1 MKKKYLFEEL
11 LMNKKGSSTLLSIFL
26 ITGILIFIFLPMSAI
41 LFEKFMLSLLFESM
55 EASIELNAYQI
66 YQNLQINDLSQGII
80 KISDDALFKIEGLL
94 LPLMQNPQLEE
105 FDLLSITQNNDTLL
119 IKGKMKLKT
128 SLYRKMYGFQEN
140 HEFNYYLELPMDK
153 KKFN

>member
-1 MKKKYLFEEL
+1 MH
-11 LMNKKGSSTLLSIFL
+11 
-26 ITGILIFIFLPMSAI
+26 
-41 LFEKFMLSLLFESM
+41 
-55 EASIELNAYQI
+55 
-66 YQNLQINDLSQGII
+66 
-80 KISDDALFKIEGLL
+80 
-94 LPLMQNPQLEE
+94 NPQLEE

-153 KKFN
+153 KEFN